1 LSFEIQEL
9 PDIIR
14 VIVLL
19 NLGKGH
25 RLELPSLKRRI
36 DKICAGHVHVEMN
49 DLDRALKE
57 MASEGLVLIRD
68 GAVQLTERGVRLGE
82 EWRKLLL
89 KKDPVIEVVAGLA
102 DGSVTGLVVV
112 LSAFIAGLATD
123 AAAFAAFLTLTSV
136 SITNFSS
143 FMLGGI
149 TEDLADLINLRALM
163 DYSLSDIPDKAE
175 RDKSLALVKHLFVV
189 LHGEIS
195 RSSLQAAAICG
206 TTTFLAGIMPVM
218 AVLHGEISRSS
229 LQAAAICGT
238 TTFLAGIMPV
248 MAYLTLP
255 SPLDIVLS
263 LSLVGAIVGVFLV
276 RYRSKKTRVHWK
288 VTLFE
293 TIVIVAI
300 AVLASLLLGR
310 SA

>member
-1 LSFEIQEL
+1 MSFEVQEL
-9 PDIIR
+9 SDVIR
-14 VIVLL
+14 VTVLL
-19 NLGKGH
+19 NLGGGH
-25 RLELPSLKRRI
+25 SLEIPSLKRRI
-36 DKICAGHVHVEMN
+36 DRICAGHLHVETN

-57 MASEGLVLIRD
+57 MASEGLILIQA
-68 GAVQLTERGVRLGE
+68 GAVQLTERGIWLGE
-82 EWRKLLL
+82 EWRRLLL
-89 KKDPVIEVVAGLA
+89 KKEPIIEVVAGLA

-112 LSAFIAGLATD
+112 LSAFIAGLATS

-136 SITNFSS
+136 AITNFSS

-149 TEDLADLINLRALM
+149 TEDLADMLNLRALM
-163 DYSLSDIPDKAE
+163 DYSLSDIPDKVE
-175 RDKSLALVKHLFVV
+175 RDKSLALVKHLFTV

-195 RSSLQAAAICG
+195 RSNLQAAAICG
-206 TTTFLAGIMPVM
+206 TTTFLAGSIPIV
-218 AVLHGEISRSS
+218 
-229 LQAAAICGT
+229 
-238 TTFLAGIMPV
+238 
-248 MAYLTLP
+248 AYLTLP

-263 LSLVGAIVGVFLV
+263 LSLVAAIVSVFLV
-276 RYRSKKTRVHWK
+276 RYRSKRTRVHWK

>member
-14 VIVLL
+14 VIVFLY
-19 NLGKGH
+19 LGKGH

-36 DKICAGHVHVEMN
+36 DKICAGHAHVEMN

-57 MASEGLVLIRD
+57 MVSEGLVLLQD
-68 GAVQLTERGVRLGE
+68 GAVQLTERGIRLGE

-89 KKDPVIEVVAGLA
+89 KKDPVIEVVAGLT

-136 SITNFSS
+136 AITNFSS

-149 TEDLADLINLRALM
+149 TGDLADMINLRALM
-163 DYSLSDIPDKAE
+163 DYSLSDIPDKVE
-175 RDKSLALVKHLFVV
+175 RDKSLALVKHLFTV

-206 TTTFLAGIMPVM
+206 TTTFLAGIMP
-218 AVLHGEISRSS
+218 I
-229 LQAAAICGT
+229 
-238 TTFLAGIMPV
+238 

-263 LSLVGAIVGVFLV
+263 LSLVGTIVGVFLV

-288 VTLFE
+288 VTLLE

>member
-1 LSFEIQEL
+1 LSFEIQDL
-9 PDIIR
+9 PDVIR

-19 NLGKGH
+19 NLGRGY
-25 RLELPSLKRRI
+25 RVEIPPLKRRI
-36 DKICAGHVHVEMN
+36 DRICAGHVHVEMN

-57 MASEGLVLIRD
+57 MALEGLILIQH
-68 GAVQLTERGVRLGE
+68 GVVQLTERGVWLGE
-82 EWRKLLL
+82 EWRRLLL
-89 KKDPVIEVVAGLA
+89 KKEPIIEIVAGLA

-112 LSAFIAGLATD
+112 LSAFIAGLATS

-136 SITNFSS
+136 AITNFSS

-149 TEDLADLINLRALM
+149 TEDLADMMNLRALM
-163 DYSLSDIPDKAE
+163 DYSLSDIPDKVE
-175 RDKSLALVKHLFVV
+175 RDKSLALVKHLFTV

-195 RSSLQAAAICG
+195 RSNLQAAAICG
-206 TTTFLAGIMPVM
+206 TTTFLAGSIPIV
-218 AVLHGEISRSS
+218 
-229 LQAAAICGT
+229 T
-238 TTFLAGIMPV
+238 
-248 MAYLTLP
+248 YLTLP

-263 LSLVGAIVGVFLV
+263 LSLVAAIVGVFLV
-276 RYRSKKTRVHWK
+276 RYRSKRTRVHWK

-310 SA
+310 SV